1 MPIVLALKRLKDQN
15 FRAILSCIV
24 SWRSVRITE
33 DLVPQHSEVGDW
45 IDGFRALASF
55 QRPPSS
61 VLSNHV
67 RWCTTSAPVDPR
79 PLASVDI
86 HTHRKSIFQETEA
99 GRSL

>member
-15 FRAILSCIV
+15 FKAILSCIV
-24 SWRSVRITE
+24 SWRSVGVTE
-33 DLVPQHSEVGDW
+33 DLVPQHSKIRDW
-45 IDGFRALASF
+45 IDSLGALAAF

-67 RWCTTSAPVDPR
+67 RWRTTSAPVNPR

-86 HTHRKSIFQETEA
+86 HTPRKNVFQKTEA